1 MKLNL
6 GNRLYGVAKGFL
18 GVALI
23 STGVTGFPWTQVV
36 GGGLLLA
43 GKLIGS
49 QNILGK
55 GLQRIGDSLLTAPVS
70 GAWFAAE
77 AVATIVTGNN
87 VVMGVTKV
95 NSQGA
100 ETVRGAGY
108 ILTDVL
114 PHAAKIVGK
123 YLGIVKPKSVKVH
136 SKNTSEKKALLQD
149 SHNKHLTPSKT
160 PRRFVVMNK
169 GQSK

>member
-18 GVALI
+18 GASLI
-23 STGVTGFPWTQVV
+23 STGVTGFPWTQIV

-49 QNILGK
+49 KNILGN
-55 GLQRIGDSLLTAPVS
+55 GLQRIGDALLTAPVS
-70 GAWFAAE
+70 GGWFAAE

-87 VVMGVTKV
+87 VVMGVTKI
-95 NSQGA
+95 NSKG
-100 ETVRGAGY
+100 EEKVRGAGY
-108 ILTDVL
+108 ILTDVI
-114 PHAAKIVGK
+114 PQTAKIVGE
-123 YLGIVKPKSVKVH
+123 YLGIIKPQSVKVN
-136 SKNTSEKKALLQD
+136 SQNTSEKDSLL
-149 SHNKHLTPSKT
+149 NKPTQNLSPSKT
-160 PRRFVVMNK
+160 PRRFVVINK